1 MKRRS
6 ALIIGNSSTLMHL
19 AFTLCN
25 SNCQLTLYPFTQIH
39 QFLPDSTWKMHGNL
53 NSFEFKPHLVICNM
67 EQLTNSL
74 RISEESYFCYD
85 YIIFDTKFMDVLRQI
100 PILFKK
106 VLKPDTII
114 LHITAG
120 FCPILSLDKVFTHYC
135 VLTMVSNIDCR
146 LVDPSTNSFVLVNT
160 NQEVMI
166 GSVSSSHSI
175 ATAVALKLQENVGKR
190 LEWMKTAYDS
200 LSNVTVFVLFNNRPL
215 IDAIREK
222 TINIVCLE
230 SLSIVF
236 DETIIAKLLQNEMAI
251 PVINGAYQELILVSH
266 ELYKPL
272 YASESY
278 THILETLLEQE
289 SRVQAERSL
298 VALQKPNLP
307 KFFPSNSLYYNF
319 RQGYEMTNILLLQ
332 NVLKQGATFALNLPF
347 IDSIYRFLIKVATTA
362 QANKQGDK
370 NMTKLKDV
378 NGIPPEMNI
387 MNFPPFL
394 PLPNP
399 TPPTISNGKSL
410 TSHEDKINS
419 QLREL
424 MVGREELTYGPKVYD
439 ADQIKTTSICEMEPK
454 QQFIQGAPP
463 QFIQEVPPQSIQE
476 VPPQSIQEV
485 PPQFIQKVPP
495 QFSPTFIPPHS
506 FTRPNQHPQPTSQPS
521 PVFPTQVRDRHGN
534 AFILHPNGVITP
546 IGSQPSPHEPLRTQQ
561 KPKLYSHV
569 LPTVNRNTSSQRL
582 RESQANLLNVVH
594 FQGIVEMSS
603 SRYGGLDSSTTLVNS
618 ANSSTRNSATNSNI
632 SFGTS
637 SNSSNNSINK
647 GMK

>member
-1 MKRRS
+1 MSNAVSIMKRKS
-6 ALIIGNSSTLMHL
+6 ALMIGNSSTLTHL

-25 SNCQLTLYPFTQIH
+25 SNCQITLYPFTQIH
-39 QFLPDSTWKMHGNL
+39 QFLPDSTWKMHGNPK
-53 NSFEFKPHLVICNM
+53 SFEFKPHLVICNM
-67 EQLTNSL
+67 EQLTDSL

-85 YIIFDTKFMDVLRQI
+85 YIIFDTKFIDVLRQI

-114 LHITAG
+114 IHITAG

-200 LSNVTVFVLFNNRPL
+200 LSNVTVFVLPNNRL

-236 DETIIAKLLQNEMAI
+236 DESIIAKLLQNEMAT

-272 YASESY
+272 YANEIH
-278 THILETLLEQE
+278 THILETLLGKE
-289 SRVQAERSL
+289 SRVQAERNL
-298 VALQKPNLP
+298 VVLQKPNLP
-307 KFFPSNSLYYNF
+307 KFFLSNNLYYNF

-332 NVLKQGATFALNLPF
+332 NVLKQGAAFALKLPF
-347 IDSIYRFLIKVATTA
+347 LDSIYRFLIKVATMA

-370 NMTKLKDV
+370 NMTKLIDV

-410 TSHEDKINS
+410 TSHEDEINS

-424 MVGREELTYGPKVYD
+424 MVGREELTYGPNIYD
-439 ADQIKTTSICEMEPK
+439 TDQIKASSICELEPK
-454 QQFIQGAPP
+454 KESIQG
-463 QFIQEVPPQSIQE
+463 VPPLSIQE
-476 VPPQSIQEV
+476 VPPQFVQGV

-495 QFSPTFIPPHS
+495 QFNPTFTPPHL
-506 FTRPNQHPQPTSQPS
+506 FTRPNPHLQPTIPYQPS

-534 AFILHPNGVITP
+534 PFILHPNGVITP
-546 IGSQPSPHEPLRTQQ
+546 IGSQPSHNEPLRTQS
-561 KPKLYSHV
+561 KPKPYYHV
-569 LPTVNRNTSSQRL
+569 LPSVNRNTSSQRL